1 MVTANGTLKLVPTP
15 VLATPSFAPGPAIL
29 TGGTSPTIT
38 VTLPALSSAAASVSA
53 VTFAVA
59 VGAGAPLPQNKTNG
73 GGGPVVVGDLG
84 TPISFPAPSTAN
96 TDSVTVT
103 YTLTIANGAGTTA
116 LATGTIAVVP
126 APNLGAATF
135 TITPPSITGGQTP
148 SLGTTLPSLTSPT
161 SAGNSVTF
169 AISNCGSGNVTKTNG
184 GGGAIAIGDLG
195 TAVTFASPS
204 SASTDDKTCTY
215 TLTVSNGAVAS
226 AASSASATGT
236 LAITPGPGLS
246 FPTLVPNPAI
256 ITGGTKPSIS
266 IPLPS
271 GININ
276 SVTFTIAD
284 GSGAPLVQNRTSGG
298 GGPVVVGD
306 LGTTIT
312 VAAPTTLD
320 TDTKTYTYKLT
331 AFNGALPPA
340 SVFASGTLKVVP
352 APTLSAATFTIAP
365 ASITGGTMPS
375 LGTTLP
381 SLSSATFAGNWATF
395 VISNCGSGNV
405 NKTSGGGGAI
415 TISDLGTAVTFAS
428 PSSAST
434 DNKTCTYTLK
444 VNNGAVSSA
453 TSSASAAGTLSVIPQ
468 PAFSGALT
476 ATPNVILGGP
486 NTPGLLQFVLP
497 AISQG
502 TATSVTLTAT
512 PAGGATTTVN
522 RSGAGPIVL
531 VDLGTTISVDSPSPS
546 AANPTKVYTYA
557 LTATNPNGDKSAPTT
572 FDVTSYPPST
582 NLANA
587 RIGATA
593 TLLPNGKVLIVG
605 GGTAINSGVCSGGTN
620 TAEVYDP
627 ATGSTVPAGTMLV
640 SRCMHTAVLSPITN
654 KVYVM
659 GGANDARLDVF
670 TYSASASPW
679 GTWQGSGLPT
689 MSKVRTGHSAT
700 LLGSASNGGTP
711 TTDNRNKI
719 AVVGGFDPSNG
730 NAGRNDLELF
740 DPGANSGNGGS
751 TLYSFNPNAG
761 PPQVTTTLSGARGE
775 HAAVLIG
782 PWLFFIGGSDKA
794 SAYSATID
802 VLDTRRRVDSGLL
815 TTQIATSSPANAVAR
830 RGHSAIAVDS
840 STILVVGGYNGTAV
854 LNSIQTYTV
863 DSTTVGGTAGQV
875 TGVSAITGT
884 TILTTARVRFPLL
897 AAGPANQYLVFGGT
911 TSLGAPDVGTGSVE
925 IIDSRA
931 LTASSGGTLKSV
943 RQAATTT
950 NLNLSGASNFGFL
963 IAGGAA
969 ATGGA
974 EFYIGP

>member
-1 MVTANGTLKLVPTP
+1 MTARNMSIRSQHLVLAAIAALTAACKASESGAIPCNDDSNCPSTYSQCVGAVGGPGGHCTEPVVGTPTLAAATIAVIPPAITSGLRPTLSLALPALAGNASLARKVSLRIPSGGAEEDVVKSDGKPVSLADLGTTITIVAPASDVADNKTVTYTLSVSNTPSSTAVVTANGTLKLVPTP

-169 AISNCGSGNVTKTNG
+169 AISNCGSGNVNKTNG
-184 GGGAIAIGDLG
+184 GGGAI
-195 TAVTFASPS
+195 
-204 SASTDDKTCTY
+204 
-215 TLTVSNGAVAS
+215 TV
-226 AASSASATGT
+226 
-236 LAITPGPGLS
+236 I
-246 FPTLVPNPAI
+246 
-256 ITGGTKPSIS
+256 
-266 IPLPS
+266 
-271 GININ
+271 
-276 SVTFTIAD
+276 
-284 GSGAPLVQNRTSGG
+284 
-298 GGPVVVGD
+298 
-306 LGTTIT
+306 
-312 VAAPTTLD
+312 
-320 TDTKTYTYKLT
+320 
-331 AFNGALPPA
+331 
-340 SVFASGTLKVVP
+340 
-352 APTLSAATFTIAP
+352 
-365 ASITGGTMPS
+365 
-375 LGTTLP
+375 
-381 SLSSATFAGNWATF
+381 
-395 VISNCGSGNV
+395 
-405 NKTSGGGGAI
+405 
-415 TISDLGTAVTFAS
+415 DLGTAVTFAS

-730 NAGRNDLELF
+730 NAGRYDLELF

-925 IIDSRA
+925 IIDSSA